1 MKRVLILAGLLS
13 LSACAS
19 DVKDPKNLEVV
30 IREVPV
36 PVECQVEINKAKLTI
51 EQAQEQMVLEEQ
63 TATLRATIA
72 EQQAYIIALES
83 GIIGCGGKIK

>member
-1 MKRVLILAGLLS
+1 MKKLLVGISCLALA
-13 LSACAS
+13 ACAG

-36 PVECQVEINKAKLTI
+36 PVECQVQIDRAKLTI
-51 EQAQEQMVLEEQ
+51 EKAQDQMVLEEQ